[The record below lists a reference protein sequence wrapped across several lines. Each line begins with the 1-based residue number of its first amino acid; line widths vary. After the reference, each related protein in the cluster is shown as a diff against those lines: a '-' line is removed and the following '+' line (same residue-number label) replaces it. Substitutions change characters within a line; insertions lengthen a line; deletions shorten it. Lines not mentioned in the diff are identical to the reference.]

1 MAKFSQETVSLA
13 ADIKRMAPDMRVTLG
28 AADVTIEPFQA
39 LAQSAA
45 DGKFYK
51 YVKGDTNLGTI
62 AGIYT
67 GEEVTLTAAGDD
79 QLGSITTMAI
89 VGKDDIVGV
98 DFDTDYSA
106 ILQFKQCGI
115 VLTDTMPEV
124 EEV

>member
-1 MAKFSQETVSLA
+1 MAKFKITNVA
-13 ADIKRMAPDMRVTLG
+13 MAPDIKRIAPDMRVTLG
-28 AADVTIEPFQA
+28 KADVTIKPFQV
-39 LAQSAA
+39 LAQDST

-51 YVKGDTNLGTI
+51 YVKGDTNRGVI

>member
-1 MAKFSQETVSLA
+1 MAKFSQEKVSMA

-28 AADVTIEPFQA
+28 ATDVTIEPFQT

-51 YVKGDTNLGTI
+51 YVKDDENKGTI